1 MGLTRRELLTNGVM
15 GGAALGGLPGADADL
30 QPDAAEERAINQTLK
45 ALVGEI
51 QQPEHSMSPGDVPPV
66 TRLREQMLEFM
77 KGTNK
82 WPDYIDVGSSPWFAV
97 YDWHVRFRIQPS
109 VVRLPDNRYGLTFM
123 FTTLVLR
130 PDQTPSYIGLG
141 YDKER

>member
-1 MGLTRRELLTNGVM
+1 MGLSRRELLMNGVM
-15 GGAALGGLPGADADL
+15 GGAVLGGGLPDVEPAA
-30 QPDAAEERAINQTLK
+30 DAAEEREINQTLK
-45 ALVGEI
+45 ALITEI
-51 QQPEHSMSPGDVPPV
+51 QQPEHSLAPGDLAYV

-82 WPDYIDVGSSPWFAV
+82 WPDFIDVGPNPWFAI
-97 YDWHVRFRIQPS
+97 YDWHVRFRIQPA
-109 VVRLPDNRYGLTFM
+109 VVRLPDNRYGITFM

-130 PDQTPSYIGLG
+130 PDQTPSYVGLG

>member
-15 GGAALGGLPGADADL
+15 GGAALGAGLPAGEPL
-30 QPDAAEERAINQTLK
+30 PDAAEEREINQTLK
-45 ALVGEI
+45 ALVNEI
-51 QQPEHSMSPGDVPPV
+51 QQPEHSLSPGDIAYV
-66 TRLREQMLEFM
+66 TRLREQMLEFL

-82 WPDYIDVGSSPWFAV
+82 WPDYIDVGPNPWFAI

-109 VVRLPDNRYGLTFM
+109 VVRLPDNRYGITFM

-130 PDQTPSYIGLG
+130 AEQTPSYIGLG